1 MNATRIRKIAVVVT
15 ALSLIVSAPAIAQS
29 SRSTPAV
36 IATANGVAGLAQT
49 VEVRAP
55 GFANQTVSISLA
67 LAGSMIG
74 SVSVPING
82 AGSGSAVWTPNAAGA
97 WTLSG
102 TGSFASATPTTV
114 TAAAVPTS
122 TILLA
127 PTSLVGSP
135 NTLIAYVQSKS
146 GTVIPAGSVT
156 FANQFGG
163 TLGTVPL
170 APSGPGTSSAVF
182 AWTPPSPAVYP
193 ISATYMPTVGVG
205 GVVSAAAS
213 STTNQVPAT
222 QSIPLVTLRLPGV
235 FVVGE
240 TTQLAANISD
250 ATLQGSAAFINNT
263 GGTQTGISGSLPVSD
278 GIVTVNWTP
287 TTPGI
292 QTLIVQFSASNS
304 NASAQY
310 SQAINVLP
318 SPQPDPM
325 SVVPSGGSP
334 LIVGAPI
341 TLSANQSVAL
351 AIATGSGAP
360 VSISESGPCLVN
372 GTTIIAATGAATCT
386 ITVASPGG
394 GGYAP
399 NSASFTINVTA
410 PTKGK
415 PRS

>member
-1 MNATRIRKIAVVVT
+1 MRTTRLHRVT
-15 ALSLIVSAPAIAQS
+15 AIAAALLLFAATAPLAQAA
-29 SRSTPAV
+29 RTAPAV

-55 GFANQTVSISLA
+55 GFANQTVSVSLA
-67 LAGSMIG
+67 LSGALVGN
-74 SVSVPING
+74 VSVPVNG
-82 AGSGSAVWTPNAAGA
+82 AGSGSAVWTPNAAGS
-97 WTLSG
+97 WTLQG
-102 TGSFASATPTTV
+102 VGAFATAAPTTV
-114 TAAAVPTS
+114 SVAPVPTS

-146 GTVIPAGSVT
+146 GTVIPSGSVT

-163 TLGTVPL
+163 TLGTVALTP
-170 APSGPGTSSAVF
+170 AGPGTSSATF

-193 ISATYMPTVGVG
+193 SSATYAPAVGSG
-205 GVVSAAAS
+205 GVVSAASS
-213 STTNQVPAT
+213 STTNQVPAEA
-222 QSIPLVTLRLPGV
+222 SIPLVSLRLPGV
-235 FVVGE
+235 FIVGE

-250 ATLQGSAAFINNT
+250 LTLQGSVAFINNT
-263 GGTQTGISGSLPVSD
+263 GGTQTGISGSLPISN
-278 GIVTVNWTP
+278 GIATVNWTP
-287 TTPGI
+287 TVPGI

-318 SPQPDPM
+318 APQPDPM
-325 SVVPSGGSP
+325 SVVPAGGAP
-334 LIVGAPI
+334 LVVGSPI
-341 TLSANQSVAL
+341 TLAINQSVSL
-351 AIATGSGAP
+351 ATATGSGAP

-372 GTTIIAATGAATCT
+372 GTTIVAATAAATCT

-394 GGYAP
+394 GGFAP
-399 NSASFTINVTA
+399 NTAAFTVNVVA
-410 PTKGK
+410 PPKRS